1 MISSKFDGDPSITFE
16 IIGFRKLDH
25 NNDSFF
31 PWLFLAQ
38 LGDRNNISYFP
49 VHMVVYFTSF
59 YSQISLGLS
68 FYVFIEKTAYSR
80 NFVRNLVLLH
90 FITEKK
96 RISAIFPT

>member
-1 MISSKFDGDPSITFE
+1 MISSKFHGDPSITFE
-16 IIGFRKLDH
+16 IIGFRNLDH
-25 NNDSFF
+25 NNDYFF
-31 PWLFLAQ
+31 PWLFLEQ
-38 LGDRNNISYFP
+38 LGDRKNISYFP

-80 NFVRNLVLLH
+80 NFVWNLVLLH

-96 RISAIFPT
+96 VISHPF